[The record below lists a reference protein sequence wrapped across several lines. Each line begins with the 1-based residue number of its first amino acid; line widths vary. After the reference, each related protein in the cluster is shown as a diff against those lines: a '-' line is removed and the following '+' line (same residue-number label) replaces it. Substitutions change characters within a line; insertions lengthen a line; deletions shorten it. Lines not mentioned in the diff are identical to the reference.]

1 MQLSSVLIPNNL
13 RGFASDARAFD
24 LTITGAKI
32 TAIEPSVV
40 QQSSGTL
47 IPCTVDLHTHIDK
60 TFVVHETGAANGNL
74 FTAIEQMGLHRATW
88 TESALYERMAK
99 ALTQA
104 YRSGARAMRTHIDW
118 VSKDTPIALKV
129 FERIRNEWRGKITL
143 QCVSLV
149 PLDLFDNAF
158 DSEDIGLSVGVA
170 DQCCDRSLGEQVL
183 LGAFVYRNERIYD
196 KLQRVFDLALRNGVG
211 IDFHVDEG
219 LDNDARGLHAIAEL
233 TIKNNMQGFVTCG
246 HACSLAVQAI
256 AQANNTLQLCAK
268 AGIHLVALPTT
279 NLYLQGAWDRTP
291 VERGITRI
299 CEAQMAGVNTS
310 MATDNVA
317 DSFYPYGS
325 YDLIDTFGLGIQVA
339 HLHPA
344 DQWLSTITTNPANAM
359 RLPWDGKIQVGCPA
373 DLIVLPANCAWDLL
387 SPDSRNIAKRKVIR
401 NGKLI

>member
-1 MQLSSVLIPNNL
+1 MQISGVLIPSNL
-13 RGFASDARAFD
+13 RGFASNANLFD
-24 LTITGAKI
+24 LTITGTKV
-32 TAIEPSVV
+32 TAIKPSTA
-40 QQSSGTL
+40 QQPSGTL

-60 TFVVHETGAANGNL
+60 TFVVQETGAANGDL
-74 FTAIEQMGLHRATW
+74 FTAIEQMGLHRARW
-88 TESALYERMAK
+88 TESAIHERMTS

-104 YRSGARAMRTHIDW
+104 YQSGTRAMRTHIDW
-118 VSKDTPIALKV
+118 VSKNTPIALKV
-129 FERIRNEWRGKITL
+129 FEQVRSEWRGKITL

-170 DQCCDRSLGEQVL
+170 DQCCDRSLGERVL

-246 HACSLAVQAI
+246 HACSLAIQGT
-256 AQANNTLQLCAK
+256 AQATDTLKLCAQ

-279 NLYLQGAWDRTP
+279 NLYLQGAWDSTP
-291 VERGITRI
+291 IERGITRI
-299 CEAQMAGVNTS
+299 QEAHYAGVNTS
-310 MATDNVA
+310 IATDNVA

-325 YDLIDTFGLGIQVA
+325 YDLIDTFGLSIQVA

-344 DQWLSTITTNPANAM
+344 DHWLCTITTNPASAM
-359 RLPWDGKIQVGCPA
+359 LLPWDGKIQVGCPA
-373 DLIVLPANCAWDLL
+373 DFIVLPAKTPWDLL
-387 SPDSRNIAKRKVIR
+387 SPDCRNIAKRKVIR
-401 NGKLI
+401 DGILI